1 MKVFLVSKGS
11 TGFDGLK
18 RAERERPAPGAGQV
32 LVRMRAASLNFRDL
46 AIVAGKYF
54 HGPLAQNT
62 IPLSDGAGEVAALGA
77 GVAGFNV
84 GDRVVA
90 TFTQGHPPAALG
102 FPLDGVLAEYA
113 VFQADGLLKVPP
125 HLSFEEAATL
135 PCAGVT
141 VWNALMHG
149 PRTLKAGETVL
160 ALGTG
165 GVSIFALQLA
175 KMAGARAIITSS
187 SDAKLERARA
197 LGADHCINYKTTP
210 DWEQKVLE
218 LTDGQGAEHV
228 IDTGGV
234 GTLPKSYIAVGPN
247 GVVSVIGV
255 MTRPEG
261 DLSPYPL
268 MPKFAMVPRHFRR
281 CARAFRR
288 AHESRRSQR
297 AEARHRQNVRFPRGA
312 RSLQIPESR
321 AALRQGRHQDLSGE
335 RPRFA
340 GGY

>member
-18 RAERERPAPGAGQV
+18 RAERDKPSAGPGQV

-54 HGPLAQNT
+54 RGPVERDT
-62 IPLSDGAGEVAALGA
+62 IPLSDGAGEVE
-77 GVAGFNV
+77 GVGSGVTQFKP

-90 TFTQGHPPAALG
+90 TFTQGNPPAALG
-102 FPLDGVLAEYA
+102 LPLDGTLAEYC
-113 VFQADGLLKVPP
+113 VFAADGLLKLPP

-149 PRTLKAGETVL
+149 PRVLKAGETVL

-165 GVSIFALQLA
+165 GVAIFALQIA

-187 SDAKLERARA
+187 SDAKLERARK
-197 LGADHCINYKTTP
+197 LGADYCINYKTTP
-210 DWEQKVLE
+210 EWEKKVLE

-234 GTLPKSYIAVGPN
+234 GTLPKSYIAVAPA

-268 MPKFAMVPRHFRR
+268 MTKFAMVRGIF
-281 CARAFRR
+281 
-288 AHESRRSQR
+288 
-297 AEARHRQNVRFPRGA
+297 VGA
-312 RSLQIPESR
+312 REHFDALMKAVAVNELKPVVDKTFDFDAAPEAFKYLKSAQHFGKVVVR
-321 AALRQGRHQDLSGE
+321 I
-335 RPRFA
+335 
-340 GGY
+340 

>member
-1 MKVFLVSKGS
+1 MNVFLISKGS

-18 RAERERPAPGAGQV
+18 RAQREQPTPGAGQV

-46 AIVAGKYF
+46 AIIAGKYF
-54 HGPLAQNT
+54 RGPVERDT
-62 IPLSDGAGEVAALGA
+62 IPLSDGAGEVAALGP
-77 GVAGFNV
+77 GVTQFKA

-102 FPLDGVLAEYA
+102 LPLDGTLAEYC
-113 VFQADGLLKVPP
+113 VFPADGLLKLAP

-149 PRTLKAGETVL
+149 PRVLKAGETVL
-160 ALGTG
+160 SLGTG
-165 GVSIFALQLA
+165 GVAIFALQIA
-175 KMAGARAIITSS
+175 KLAGARAIITSS

-197 LGADHCINYKTTP
+197 LGADHVINYKTTP
-210 DWEQKVLE
+210 EWEKKVLE
-218 LTDGQGAEHV
+218 LTEGQGAEHV

-234 GTLPKSYIAVGPN
+234 GTLPKSYVAVGPG

-268 MPKFAMVPRHFRR
+268 MFKGAMARGIFVGGREHFD
-281 CARAFRR
+281 ALMKAVAVNEVKPVVDKTFGFDEAPEAFKYLKS
-288 AHESRRSQR
+288 AQHFGK
-297 AEARHRQNVRFPRGA
+297 VV
-312 RSLQIPESR
+312 IKI
-321 AALRQGRHQDLSGE
+321 
-335 RPRFA
+335 
-340 GGY
+340 

>member
-1 MKVFLVSKGS
+1 MKIFLVSKGS
-11 TGFDGLK
+11 TGLDGLK
-18 RAERERPAPGAGQV
+18 RAERERPTPQAGQV

-54 HGPLAQNT
+54 RGPVERDT
-62 IPLSDGAGEVAALGA
+62 IPLSDGAGEVE
-77 GVAGFNV
+77 GVGPGVTQFNA

-102 FPLDGVLAEYA
+102 LPLDGTLAKYC
-113 VFQADGLLKVPP
+113 VFGVDGLLKVPP
-125 HLSFEEAATL
+125 HLSYEEAATL

-149 PRTLKAGETVL
+149 PRVLKAGETVL
-160 ALGTG
+160 SLGTG
-165 GVSIFALQLA
+165 GVAIFALQIA
-175 KMAGARAIITSS
+175 KMAGARSIITSS

-197 LGADHCINYKTTP
+197 LGADDVINYKTTP
-210 DWEQKVLE
+210 DWDKKVLE

-234 GTLPKSYIAVGPN
+234 GTLPKSYVAVGPG
-247 GVVSVIGV
+247 GVVSIIGV

-268 MPKFAMVPRHFRR
+268 MFKGAMARGIFVGGREHFE
-281 CARAFRR
+281 ALMKAVAVNEFKPVVDKTFDFDAAPEAFKYLKS
-288 AHESRRSQR
+288 AQHFGK
-297 AEARHRQNVRFPRGA
+297 VV
-312 RSLQIPESR
+312 IKI
-321 AALRQGRHQDLSGE
+321 
-335 RPRFA
+335 
-340 GGY
+340 

>member
-1 MKVFLVSKGS
+1 MKVFTVAKGS

-18 RAERERPAPGAGQV
+18 GGERERPTPGPGQV

-46 AIVAGKYF
+46 AIAAGKYF
-54 HGPLAQNT
+54 RGPLDHDT
-62 IPLSDGAGEVAALGA
+62 IPLSDGAGEVAAVGN
-77 GVAGFNV
+77 GVKEFAA

-102 FPLDGVLAEYA
+102 FPLDGTLTEYA
-113 VFQADGLLKVPP
+113 VFRADGLLRVPA
-125 HLSFEEAATL
+125 HMSFEEAATL

-149 PRTLKAGETVL
+149 PRSLRPGETVL

-165 GVSIFALQLA
+165 GVSIFALQIGKL
-175 KMAGARAIITSS
+175 AGARVIITSS

-197 LGADHCINYKTTP
+197 LGADHGINYKTTP
-210 DWEQKVLE
+210 DWEKKVLE
-218 LTDGQGAEHV
+218 ITGGRGAEHV

-234 GTLPKSYIAVGPN
+234 GTLPRSYVAVGQD

-268 MPKFAMVPRHFRR
+268 MTKFAMVRGIFVGTREHF
-281 CARAFRR
+281 
-288 AHESRRSQR
+288 
-297 AEARHRQNVRFPRGA
+297 EALMKAVAVNELHPVVDKVFDFDA
-312 RSLQIPESR
+312 APE
-321 AALRQGRHQDLSGE
+321 AYKYLKSGQHL
-335 RPRFA
+335 
-340 GGY
+340 GKVVIKI

>member
-1 MKVFLVSKGS
+1 MKIFLISKGS

-18 RAERERPAPGAGQV
+18 RAERDRPWAGPGQV

-54 HGPLAQNT
+54 RGPVEHDT
-62 IPLSDGAGEVAALGA
+62 IPLSDGAGEVE
-77 GVAGFNV
+77 GVGPGVTQFKA

-102 FPLDGVLAEYA
+102 LPLDGTLAEYC
-113 VFQADGLLKVPP
+113 VFPADGLLKLAP
-125 HLSFEEAATL
+125 HLSYEQAATL

-149 PRTLKAGETVL
+149 PRVLKAGETVL

-165 GVSIFALQLA
+165 GVAIFALQIA

-197 LGADHCINYKTTP
+197 LGADHVINYKTAP
-210 DWEQKVLE
+210 DWEKKVLE
-218 LTDGQGAEHV
+218 LTEGQGAEHV

-234 GTLPKSYIAVGPN
+234 GTLPKSYVAVGPA

-268 MPKFAMVPRHFRR
+268 MTKGAMVRGIFVGGREHFD
-281 CARAFRR
+281 ALMKAVAVNKLEPVIDRAF
-288 AHESRRSQR
+288 AFD
-297 AEARHRQNVRFPRGA
+297 EA
-312 RSLQIPESR
+312 PEAFKYLKS
-321 AALRQGRHQDLSGE
+321 AQHFGKVVIKI
-335 RPRFA
+335 
-340 GGY
+340 

>member
-1 MKVFLVSKGS
+1 MKAFLVAKGA

-18 RAERERPAPGAGQV
+18 LAERERPTPGAGQV

-54 HGPLAQNT
+54 RGPVERDT
-62 IPLSDGAGEVAALGA
+62 IPLSDGAGEVVGVGA
-77 GVAGFNV
+77 GVTQFKT

-90 TFTQGHPPAALG
+90 TFTQGNPPAALG
-102 FPLDGVLAEYA
+102 LPLDGTLAEYC
-113 VFQADGLLKVPP
+113 VFQADGLLKLPP
-125 HLSFEEAATL
+125 HLSYEQAATL

-149 PRTLKAGETVL
+149 PRVLKAGETVL

-165 GVSIFALQLA
+165 GVAIFALQIA

-197 LGADHCINYKTTP
+197 LGADLLINYKTTP
-210 DWEQKVLE
+210 EWEKKVLE

-234 GTLPKSYIAVGPN
+234 GTLPKSYIAVGPG

-268 MPKFAMVPRHFRR
+268 MTKAAMLRGVFVGGREHFDPLMK
-281 CARAFRR
+281 AVAVNELEPVIDKTFDFD
-288 AHESRRSQR
+288 A
-297 AEARHRQNVRFPRGA
+297 APEAYKYLKSAQHFGKVV
-312 RSLQIPESR
+312 IKV
-321 AALRQGRHQDLSGE
+321 
-335 RPRFA
+335 
-340 GGY
+340 

>member
-1 MKVFLVSKGS
+1 MKIFTVAKGS

-18 RAERERPAPGAGQV
+18 RGERAQPTAGPGQV
-32 LVRMRAASLNFRDL
+32 VVRMRAASLNFRDL
-46 AIVAGKYF
+46 AIIAGKYF
-54 HGPLAQNT
+54 RGPLAADT
-62 IPLSDGAGEVAALGA
+62 IPLSDGAGEVAAVGP
-77 GVAGFNV
+77 GVTQFEV

-90 TFTQGHPPAALG
+90 TFTQGDPPAALG
-102 FPLDGVLAEYA
+102 FPLDGTLAEYVA
-113 VFQADGLLKVPP
+113 FPANGLLELPD

-149 PRTLKAGETVL
+149 PKSLRPGETVL

-165 GVSIFALQLA
+165 GVSIFALQLG
-175 KMAGARAIITSS
+175 KITGARVIITSS

-210 DWEQKVLE
+210 DWEKAVLE
-218 LTDGQGAEHV
+218 LTGGQGADHV

-234 GTLPKSYIAVGPN
+234 GTLPRSYLAVGP
-247 GVVSVIGV
+247 GGTVSVIGV

-268 MPKFAMVPRHFRR
+268 MTKAAMVRGIF
-281 CARAFRR
+281 
-288 AHESRRSQR
+288 
-297 AEARHRQNVRFPRGA
+297 VGA
-312 RSLQIPESR
+312 REHFDGLMKAVAVNKLHPVVDKTFDFE
-321 AALRQGRHQDLSGE
+321 AAPDAYKYLKSAQHFGKVVIKI
-335 RPRFA
+335 
-340 GGY
+340 